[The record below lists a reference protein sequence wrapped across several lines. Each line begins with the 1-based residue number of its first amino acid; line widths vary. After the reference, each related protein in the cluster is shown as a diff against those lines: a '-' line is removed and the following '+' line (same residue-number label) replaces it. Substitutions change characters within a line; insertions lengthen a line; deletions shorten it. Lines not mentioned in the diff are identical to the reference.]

1 MLLIGI
7 YPYLQAIGLE
17 CPVWV
22 YPTLEKGE
30 PRSKLSK
37 SRIIKNAVAA
47 FVEHM
52 ALGKALQSSLLCR
65 RVFFSSEKNRSSLGR
80 YSESRH
86 PQIHLLLMPLAVLR
100 NVPQGLEAYI
110 EGGQN

>member
-30 PRSKLSK
+30 PRAKLSK
-37 SRIIKNAVAA
+37 SRNIKNSVAA

-52 ALGKALQSSLLCR
+52 VLGKAFQSSLLCR
-65 RVFFSSEKNRSSLGR
+65 RAFFSSGKKSIDFGQIQRIQTPPDSPTSYASRS
-80 YSESRH
+80 
-86 PQIHLLLMPLAVLR
+86 A
-100 NVPQGLEAYI
+100 
-110 EGGQN
+110 